1 MNRRELIKRSAAIGA
16 MAVIPS
22 SVIGC
27 GSAGSGVPAESA
39 AMEGTRVKS
48 AKLTAASNVVLNPLK
63 PPSAGVIPVAFVIS
77 DGVDPIDTFGPW
89 DVFHQAVGSVPFHP
103 YSVGESTKPVTLM
116 GGGIKLVPEFTFANA
131 PAPKVVVIPAQRGNE
146 AMLSWI
152 RKVTKTTDV
161 TMSVCTG
168 ADLLARTGLLAGKSA
183 TTHHGDYR
191 ALAVAFPDITV
202 KRGVRFVEDGNL
214 ATAAGLS
221 SGIDLA
227 LRVVERYFGREA
239 AKKTAYQLEYQGEG
253 WMNPAS
259 NQMYAAVKESTEERP
274 LCPVCEMAV
283 DPATSPKTVYKGKT
297 YYFMA
302 QQHKQQFETA
312 PEKFL
317 KAAEKKM

>member
-27 GSAGSGVPAESA
+27 ASAGLSPNASSGTAQSA
-39 AMEGTRVKS
+39 LVKS
-48 AKLTAASNVVLNPLK
+48 AKLTAVSNPVLNPLK
-63 PPSAGVIPVAFVIS
+63 PPSAGAIPVAFVIS
-77 DGVDPIDTFGPW
+77 EGVDPIDTFGPW

-103 YSVGESTKPVTLM
+103 YSVGESTKPVNLM
-116 GGGIKLVPEFTFANA
+116 GGGIKLVPEYTFLNA

-146 AMLSWI
+146 AMLNWI
-152 RKVTKTTDV
+152 RKVTKATDV

-168 ADLLARTGLLAGKSA
+168 AQLLARTGLLAGKSA

-191 ALAVAFPDITV
+191 SLAVAFPDINV

-227 LRVVERYFGREA
+227 LRVVERYFGSEA
-239 AKKTAYQLEYQGEG
+239 AKKTAYQLEYQ
-253 WMNPAS
+253 
-259 NQMYAAVKESTEERP
+259 
-274 LCPVCEMAV
+274 
-283 DPATSPKTVYKGKT
+283 
-297 YYFMA
+297 
-302 QQHKQQFETA
+302 
-312 PEKFL
+312 
-317 KAAEKKM
+317 